1 MPSVKT
7 IRSGK
12 AIQVQKSKPA
22 LEWRTLI
29 VPILKLLGDSNVAV
43 GEDVVG
49 QAVKI
54 PVRSPIS
61 VAHSAGSQ

>member
-7 IRSGK
+7 IRPGK

-22 LEWRTLI
+22 LDWRTLI
-29 VPILKLLGDSNVAV
+29 VPILKLLSDSNAVV